1 MGSPLLAIVRLTA
14 YLLLTLVLIPVQAV
28 LVRFDWRHGRR
39 FARFY
44 HRLCRWLLGFR
55 VEVIGMPVP
64 GRPTLFV
71 ANHMSYLDI
80 TVFGSVILGS
90 FVAKAEVAGWPLFGL
105 LAKLQRTVFVDRKRG
120 STAQQRDG
128 ISERLAAGDDLI
140 LFPEGTS
147 SDGIHVLPFKS
158 ALFSVAD
165 RTIDGEPLTVQPVS
179 LAYTRL
185 DGMPIGRARIPFFAW
200 YGDMDLGGHLW
211 RVAGLGRVSIE
222 LTFHPP
228 VSLAALGSRKALAAH
243 CYAVVAAGVAA
254 SLAGRRPAAYIT
266 SQPAAADAAIADAQ
280 TQ

>member
-1 MGSPLLAIVRLTA
+1 MGSPTLAIIRLVL
-14 YLLLTLVLIPVQAV
+14 YLFATLLLIPVQMV
-28 LVRFDWRHGRR
+28 LVRTDRRQASR

-44 HRLCRWLLGFR
+44 HRVCTRLLGFR
-55 VEVIGMPVP
+55 VDIVGVP
-64 GRPTLFV
+64 AAGRPTLFIS
-71 ANHMSYLDI
+71 NHASYLDI
-80 TVFGSVILGS
+80 TVLGSVLTGS
-90 FVAKAEVAGWPLFGL
+90 FVAKSEVAGWPLFGL

-147 SDGIHVLPFKS
+147 GDGIHVLPFKS

-165 RTIDGEPLTVQPVS
+165 RTVNGEPLTVQPVS

-185 DGMPIGRARIPFFAW
+185 DGVPIGRNRMPCFAW
-200 YGDMDLGGHLW
+200 YGDMTLGGHLW
-211 RVAGLGRVSIE
+211 CVAGLGRATIE

-243 CYAVVAAGVAA
+243 CEAAVASGVAA
-254 SLAGRRPAAYIT
+254 SLAGRRPAAYIREEPA
-266 SQPAAADAAIADAQ
+266 QPAAVIADA
-280 TQ
+280 

>member
-14 YLLLTLVLIPVQAV
+14 YLLATMALIPVQTV
-28 LVRFDWRHGRR
+28 LPRCGWRHGSR
-39 FARFY
+39 FARCY
-44 HRLCRWLLGFR
+44 HRLCLRLLGFS
-55 VEVIGMPVP
+55 VEVIGVPVP

-90 FVAKAEVAGWPLFGL
+90 FVAKSEVAGWPLFGL

-147 SDGIHVLPFKS
+147 GDGIHVLPFKS
-158 ALFSVAD
+158 ALFSAAD

-185 DGMPIGRARIPFFAW
+185 DGIPIGRGRIPFFAW
-200 YGDMDLGGHLW
+200 YGDMDLGAHLW
-211 RVAGLGRVSIE
+211 RVAGLGHTSIE

-228 VSLAALGSRKALAAH
+228 VTLAALGSRKALAAH
-243 CYAVVAAGVAA
+243 CHAVVAGGVAA
-254 SLAGRRPAAYIT
+254 SLAGRRPAAYIS
-266 SQPAAADAAIADAQ
+266 SQAAVADAAIADVQ